1 MALVSIGF
9 LPCYLCLFNFN
20 DDLATVLCYKLKDE
34 IMNLPVE
41 EQFEIYNTLQE
52 KFEKPEDFELTPEQM
67 EFINERLDILE
78 SGNYTSY
85 TIEDLK
91 ARLELIKK

>member
-1 MALVSIGF
+1 MG
-9 LPCYLCLFNFN
+9 
-20 DDLATVLCYKLKDE
+20 KLKDE

-52 KFEKPEDFELTPEQM
+52 KFENPEDFELTPEQM

>member
-1 MALVSIGF
+1 MS
-9 LPCYLCLFNFN
+9 
-20 DDLATVLCYKLKDE
+20 KLKDE

>member
-1 MALVSIGF
+1 MR
-9 LPCYLCLFNFN
+9 
-20 DDLATVLCYKLKDE
+20 KLKDE
-34 IMNLPVE
+34 VLKLPVE

-67 EFINERLDILE
+67 EFINERLAILE
-78 SGNYTSY
+78 SGNYTTL

-91 ARLELIKK
+91 ARLEVLKK

>member
-1 MALVSIGF
+1 MG
-9 LPCYLCLFNFN
+9 
-20 DDLATVLCYKLKDE
+20 KLKDE

-41 EQFEIYNTLQE
+41 E

-67 EFINERLDILE
+67 EIINERLDILE

>member
-1 MALVSIGF
+1 MG
-9 LPCYLCLFNFN
+9 
-20 DDLATVLCYKLKDE
+20 KLKDE

-85 TIEDLK
+85 NIEDLK